1 MKKLVLS
8 IFAVAALA
16 SCFQNEE
23 LVGAGNNTSIEFADA
38 YVGGVTKAIDGS
50 YSNTNM
56 FDKFQVYGTLEN
68 NGAVANIFAGVDVMK
83 GGAGWYYDDAYT
95 TYWISGNTYDF
106 KAVVAGNEAGETAV
120 AVDAN
125 GMPTTITLSDASAQN
140 DILYAEKLDINYTG
154 NAEPVRF
161 VFEHLLAKA
170 KVSVR
175 NIIPVDNGGYYV
187 VKDVKLTKAI
197 ESAIYTIDT
206 KNWADYTGDYVL
218 EFGHIVAAN
227 ETAAGANAI
236 ELGYEGKGSSNYERL
251 IVPQASCPLT
261 ISINYAYYDRNGA
274 EHLSPV
280 VKEISTVANIEAGK
294 AYNFV
299 LTLAEPGEKIEF
311 DVQDVTDWEEELPV
325 YEGTTVYVADA
336 AELTAAINNPD
347 VAAVVL
353 TEDVTLDS
361 TITRAE
367 GAGVTI
373 AKSFTI
379 DGNGNTLTYTGSGRA
394 IDIKSDVENETY
406 KNVTIKNLT
415 INCSASYC
423 ERGINYNA
431 NGSLIL
437 DNVKVGGQ
445 SVSYALNFPGKAD
458 NATVQI
464 LNSELTGLIALN
476 VWGED
481 MEIYVTNSILTSVE
495 NNAVENY
502 AAVSLNADAS
512 SVAEGT
518 VVNIEGGKVIAR
530 DENGEPAIAVRNA
543 TSTGVVNI
551 SESTEVVGIVTH
563 PVAAVYY
570 NNTTNSY
577 LLPTLQAAIDKAI
590 ESNAAGVSLLKDIEL
605 DAPLTIPAGKPVV
618 LDLNGKTLSGV
629 DTGTANFGLVNISAG
644 ANLTVQGGGKLQL
657 SATNN
662 RGWNAYSSVI
672 SNQRGTLLVKGG
684 VVIEHLGGTDM
695 AYGIDN
701 LTNGKGT
708 EAVTTIED
716 ATVKST
722 YRAVRQFLNGVEA
735 TNELYVKN
743 GAVIEGANKSVWMQD
758 PNKNANPGKLV
769 VEAGAQLKGDVY
781 LFVTAGSTE
790 WPVEVS
796 IASAALV
803 DGSEV
808 LTGNVPAG
816 YAVVEENGVWSVI
829 SGTAVAEGLLLLND
843 CYYVSSGEGFKNL
856 ATQVLNDGTKSVVAE
871 LANDIDLAGIEW
883 PAVKVAAALVLDG
896 KGHIIKN
903 LSTSAVEDHGFYST
917 AMFTSTRKATT
928 IKNLVVEN
936 ATVTGKGGDNSHGA
950 VLVAC
955 NYAALTISGVTVK
968 NSTISNCDRTGGLLT
983 YLYFTT
989 ATVENCVVVGCTIN
1003 SIGTAGAILGMNNSH
1018 DFTMKGCQ
1026 VVNTTVSSSEG
1037 SNKAGIFIGTW
1048 QDAGTLTSEGN
1059 THSGSKAI
1067 NAGTETNNEIGRHA

>member
-23 LVGAGNNTSIEFADA
+23 LVGAGNNTAIEFADA

-68 NGAVANIFAGVDVMK
+68 NGVVANIFGGVDVMK

-95 TYWISGNTYDF
+95 TYWISGNTYNF

-197 ESAIYTIDT
+197 ESATYTIDT
-206 KNWADYTGDYVL
+206 ESWANHAGEYVL

-251 IVPQASCPLT
+251 IVPQANCPLT

-464 LNSELTGLIALN
+464 IKSELTGLIALN

-495 NNAVENY
+495 NNTVENY

-512 SVAEGT
+512 NIADGT
-518 VVNIEGGKVIAR
+518 VVNIKGGKVIAN
-530 DENGEPAIAVRNA
+530 DENGAPAIAVRNA

-551 SESTEVVGIVTH
+551 SESTEVVGIVTN

-570 NNTTNSY
+570 NGTTNSY

-590 ESNAAGVSLLKDIEL
+590 ESNAAGVSLLKDVVLEETL
-605 DAPLTIPAGKPVV
+605 VIPAGKPVV
-618 LDLNGKTLSGV
+618 LDLNGHTISQEKSCTASYEMIANNGELTIMGNGKISFK
-629 DTGTANFGLVNISAG
+629 DTSAG
-644 ANLTVQGGGKLQL
+644 DPTH
-657 SATNN
+657 
-662 RGWNAYSSVI
+662 GWGSYTIRNS
-672 SNQRGTLLVKGG
+672 GTLVVEDG
-684 VVIEHLGGTDM
+684 VIEHLGNQAFATHMICAIFQYSGS
-695 AYGIDN
+695 
-701 LTNGKGT
+701 
-708 EAVTTIED
+708 TTINGGVISTPNYRSARLWKGSMTINGGEFNGQLWVQAVD
-716 ATVKST
+716 NSSELTV
-722 YRAVRQFLNGVEA
+722 NGGSFAPV
-735 TNELYVKN
+735 
-743 GAVIEGANKSVWMQD
+743 GRDGSSI
-758 PNKNANPGKLV
+758 
-769 VEAGAQLKGDVY
+769 
-781 LFVTAGSTE
+781 FVTNNDYTVNLAVNGGYFNTKIGTSVPSKDGVKGAIKGGSFTE
-790 WPVEVS
+790 SAKENTN
-796 IASAALV
+796 AAL
-803 DGSEV
+803 
-808 LTGNVPAG
+808 LAAG
-816 YAVVEENGVWSVI
+816 YSFVEENGVWSVVKASFVSTQQALKDAI
-829 SGTAVAEGLLLLND
+829 AANEETI
-843 CYYVSSGEGFKNL
+843 YVSG
-856 ATQVLNDGTKSVVAE
+856 Q
-871 LANDIDLAGIEW
+871 IDLTEEILGNFGGTIIGVDNTACLNTRTFTVLSADEAYHLGNKTVNFKDITIKVPAEDGDFLKTGFVAGGTMNFDNCVFEGQVTLNGAATWTFNKCEFGGADNGAYASFVYGVKKVTFNECSFSGVDRAAKVYGTGSTIE
-883 PAVKVAAALVLDG
+883 AEY
-896 KGHIIKN
+896 N
-903 LSTSAVEDHGFYST
+903 NCT
-917 AMFTSTRKATT
+917 FTSTTSNKYAVNIDASYSPTKVVLNGCSQTGTPGLYAVTGAKAT
-928 IKNLVVEN
+928 VWV
-936 ATVTGKGGDNSHGA
+936 D
-950 VLVAC
+950 
-955 NYAALTISGVTVK
+955 GV
-968 NSTISNCDRTGGLLT
+968 
-983 YLYFTT
+983 
-989 ATVENCVVVGCTIN
+989 
-1003 SIGTAGAILGMNNSH
+1003 
-1018 DFTMKGCQ
+1018 Q
-1026 VVNTTVSSSEG
+1026 
-1037 SNKAGIFIGTW
+1037 
-1048 QDAGTLTSEGN
+1048 Q
-1059 THSGSKAI
+1059 
-1067 NAGTETNNEIGRHA
+1067 

>member
-1 MKKLVLS
+1 MKKVLLS

-23 LVGAGNNTSIEFADA
+23 LVGVGNNTAIEFADA

-83 GGAGWYYDDAYT
+83 GGAGWYYDDAFT

-197 ESAIYTIDT
+197 ESATYTIDT
-206 KNWADYTGDYVL
+206 KSWADYAGDYVL

-367 GAGVTI
+367 GAGATI

-394 IDIKSDVENETY
+394 IDIVSDVENETY

-423 ERGINYNA
+423 QRGINYNA
-431 NGSLIL
+431 NGSLFL

-445 SVSYALNFPGKAD
+445 NVTYALNFPGKAD
-458 NATVQI
+458 NTTVQI
-464 LNSELTGLIALN
+464 INSELAGCIALN

-481 MEIYVTNSILTSVE
+481 MEIYVTNSILTSVDNTE
-495 NNAVENY
+495 VEDYVAVVLNNDGTTIAN
-502 AAVSLNADAS
+502 
-512 SVAEGT
+512 GT
-518 VVNIEGGKVIAR
+518 VVNIKGGKVIALN
-530 DENGEPAIAVRNA
+530 EKGEPSDAVKNN
-543 TSTGVVNI
+543 SLTGTVI
-551 SESTEVVGIVTH
+551 IDETTEVVGNIAQNVAIV
-563 PVAAVYY
+563 YFDGY
-570 NNTTNSY
+570 SECY
-577 LLPTLQAAIDKAI
+577 
-590 ESNAAGVSLLKDIEL
+590 GCVSLAEAVETYFANPTADGIRLIRDIEL
-605 DAPLTIPAGKPVV
+605 DAPLTIPADRPVV

-629 DTGTANFGLVNISAG
+629 DTTTANFGLVNINAG

-722 YRAVRQFLNGVEA
+722 YRAVRQFLNGTEA

-816 YAVVEENGVWSVI
+816 YAVVEENGVWSVVKASFVSTQQALKDAI
-829 SGTAVAEGLLLLND
+829 AANEETIYVSGQIDLTEEILGNFGGTIIGVDNTACLNTRTFTVLSADEAYHLGNKTVNFKDITIKVPAEDGDFLKTGFVAGGTMNFDNCVFEGQVTLTGAATWTFNKCKFGGADNGAYASFVYGVKKVTFND
-843 CYYVSSGEGFKNL
+843 CSFSGVDRAAKIY
-856 ATQVLNDGTKSVVAE
+856 GTGGTIEAE
-871 LANDIDLAGIEW
+871 YN
-883 PAVKVAAALVLDG
+883 
-896 KGHIIKN
+896 N
-903 LSTSAVEDHGFYST
+903 CT
-917 AMFTSTRKATT
+917 FTSTTSNKYAVNIDASYATTKVVLNGCSQTGTPGLYAVTGAKAT
-928 IKNLVVEN
+928 VWV
-936 ATVTGKGGDNSHGA
+936 D
-950 VLVAC
+950 
-955 NYAALTISGVTVK
+955 GV
-968 NSTISNCDRTGGLLT
+968 
-983 YLYFTT
+983 
-989 ATVENCVVVGCTIN
+989 
-1003 SIGTAGAILGMNNSH
+1003 
-1018 DFTMKGCQ
+1018 Q
-1026 VVNTTVSSSEG
+1026 
-1037 SNKAGIFIGTW
+1037 
-1048 QDAGTLTSEGN
+1048 Q
-1059 THSGSKAI
+1059 
-1067 NAGTETNNEIGRHA
+1067 

>member
-1 MKKLVLS
+1 MKKVLLS

-23 LVGAGNNTSIEFADA
+23 LVGAGNNTAIEFADA

-197 ESAIYTIDT
+197 ESATYTIDT
-206 KNWADYTGDYVL
+206 ESWANHAGEYVL

-367 GAGVTI
+367 EAGATI

-445 SVSYALNFPGKAD
+445 SVTYALNFPGKAD
-458 NATVQI
+458 NTAVQI
-464 LNSELTGLIALN
+464 LNSELAGCIALN

-481 MEIYVTNSILTSVE
+481 MEIYVTNSILTSVDKTE
-495 NNAVENY
+495 VEDYVAVVLNNDGTTIAN
-502 AAVSLNADAS
+502 
-512 SVAEGT
+512 GT
-518 VVNIEGGKVIAR
+518 VVNIKGGKVIALN
-530 DENGEPAIAVRNA
+530 EKGEPSDAVKNNS
-543 TSTGVVNI
+543 STGKVI
-551 SESTEVVGIVTH
+551 IDETTEVVGNIAQNVAIV
-563 PVAAVYY
+563 YFDGY
-570 NNTTNSY
+570 SECY
-577 LLPTLQAAIDKAI
+577 
-590 ESNAAGVSLLKDIEL
+590 GCVSLAEAVETYFANPTADGIRLIRDIEL
-605 DAPLTIPAGKPVV
+605 EETLVIPAGRPVV
-618 LDLNGKTLSGV
+618 LDLNGHTISQEKACTASYEMIANNGELTIMGNGKISFK
-629 DTGTANFGLVNISAG
+629 DTSAG
-644 ANLTVQGGGKLQL
+644 DPTH
-657 SATNN
+657 
-662 RGWNAYSSVI
+662 GWGSYTIRNS
-672 SNQRGTLLVKGG
+672 GTLVVEDG
-684 VVIEHLGGTDM
+684 VIEHLGNQDFATHMICAIFQYSGSTTINGGVISTPNYRSARLWKGSMTINGGEFNGQLWVQAVDNSSELTVNGGSFAPVGRDGSSIFVTNNDYTVNLAVNGGYFNTKIGTSVPSKDGVKG
-695 AYGIDN
+695 AIKGGSFTESAKENTNAALLAEGYGFVENGPALWTVGKLPVNVSTAEEFSNALSEGGNIVLQNDITVNKIDLQN
-701 LTNGKGT
+701 LTEDVVIDANGKT
-708 EAVTTIED
+708 ITT
-716 ATVKST
+716 ASNYGVQVK
-722 YRAVRQFLNGVEA
+722 AG
-735 TNELYVKN
+735 KN
-743 GAVIEGANKSVWMQD
+743 IT
-758 PNKNANPGKLV
+758 
-769 VEAGAQLKGDVY
+769 LK
-781 LFVTAGSTE
+781 
-790 WPVEVS
+790 
-796 IASAALV
+796 
-803 DGSEV
+803 
-808 LTGNVPAG
+808 
-816 YAVVEENGVWSVI
+816 
-829 SGTAVAEGLLLLND
+829 
-843 CYYVSSGEGFKNL
+843 
-856 ATQVLNDGTKSVVAE
+856 
-871 LANDIDLAGIEW
+871 
-883 PAVKVAAALVLDG
+883 
-896 KGHIIKN
+896 
-903 LSTSAVEDHGFYST
+903 
-917 AMFTSTRKATT
+917 
-928 IKNLVVEN
+928 N
-936 ATVTGKGGDNSHGA
+936 ATVEMTVEGNYITYAAGLKIENGDYQGSTITLKECEIRMINGDWAYAVNLPASVKNLNLVIDGCTLEGAIALQCWGDNNIITVTNSK
-950 VLVAC
+950 LIC
-955 NYAALTISGVTVK
+955 NYTTNAQYTSYCVALQGDGTNNSENNTLNISGCEFSYSGVDNFNSSIKAVYNSPNTTNNTISVVDCTCDSKVT
-968 NSTISNCDRTGGLLT
+968 L
-983 YLYFTT
+983 
-989 ATVENCVVVGCTIN
+989 
-1003 SIGTAGAILGMNNSH
+1003 
-1018 DFTMKGCQ
+1018 
-1026 VVNTTVSSSEG
+1026 
-1037 SNKAGIFIGTW
+1037 
-1048 QDAGTLTSEGN
+1048 
-1059 THSGSKAI
+1059 
-1067 NAGTETNNEIGRHA
+1067 

>member
-1 MKKLVLS
+1 MKKVLLS

-23 LVGAGNNTSIEFADA
+23 LVGAGNNTAIEFADA

-197 ESAIYTIDT
+197 ESATYTIDT
-206 KNWADYTGDYVL
+206 KSWANHAGEYVL

-367 GAGVTI
+367 GAGATI

-394 IDIKSDVENETY
+394 IDIVSDVENETY

-423 ERGINYNA
+423 QRGINYNA
-431 NGSLIL
+431 NGSLFL

-445 SVSYALNFPGKAD
+445 NVSYALNFPGKAD
-458 NATVQI
+458 NTAVQI
-464 LNSELTGLIALN
+464 LNSELTGCIALN

-481 MEIYVTNSILTSVE
+481 MEIYVTNSILTSVDKTE
-495 NNAVENY
+495 VEDYVAVVLNNDGTTIAN
-502 AAVSLNADAS
+502 
-512 SVAEGT
+512 GT
-518 VVNIEGGKVIAR
+518 VVNIKGGKVVALN
-530 DENGEPAIAVRNA
+530 EKGEPSDAVKNN
-543 TSTGVVNI
+543 SLTGTVI
-551 SESTEVVGIVTH
+551 IDETTEVVGEIAQNVAIV
-563 PVAAVYY
+563 YFDGY
-570 NNTTNSY
+570 SECY
-577 LLPTLQAAIDKAI
+577 
-590 ESNAAGVSLLKDIEL
+590 GCVSLAEAVETYFANPTADGIRLIRDIEL
-605 DAPLTIPAGKPVV
+605 DAPLTIPADRPVV
-618 LDLNGKTLSGV
+618 LDLNGMTLSGV
-629 DTGTANFGLVNISAG
+629 DTGTASFGLVNISTG

-716 ATVKST
+716 ATVKSP

-743 GAVIEGANKSVWMQD
+743 GAVIEGANKSIWMQD
-758 PNKNANPGKLV
+758 PSKNANTGKLV

-803 DGSEV
+803 GESTV
-808 LTGNVPAG
+808 LTGNVPDQ
-816 YAVVEENGVWSVI
+816 YQVVEENGVWTVEKLPVNVS
-829 SGTAVAEGLLLLND
+829 TAEEFSNALSEGGNI
-843 CYYVSSGEGFKNL
+843 
-856 ATQVLNDGTKSVVAE
+856 VLE
-871 LANDIDLAGIEW
+871 NDITVNKIDLQNLTEDVVIDANGKTITTASNYGVQVKAG
-883 PAVKVAAALVLDG
+883 
-896 KGHIIKN
+896 KN
-903 LSTSAVEDHGFYST
+903 ITL
-917 AMFTSTRKATT
+917 K
-928 IKNLVVEN
+928 N
-936 ATVTGKGGDNSHGA
+936 ATVEMTVEGNYITYAAGLKIENGDYQGNTITLKDCEIRMINGDWAYAVNMPASVKNLNLVIDGCTLEGAIALQCWGDNNIITVTNSK
-950 VLVAC
+950 LIC
-955 NYAALTISGVTVK
+955 NYTTNAQYTSYCVALQGDGTNNSENNTLNISGCEFSYSGVDNFNSSIKAVYNSPNTTNNTISVVDCTCDSKVT
-968 NSTISNCDRTGGLLT
+968 L
-983 YLYFTT
+983 
-989 ATVENCVVVGCTIN
+989 
-1003 SIGTAGAILGMNNSH
+1003 
-1018 DFTMKGCQ
+1018 
-1026 VVNTTVSSSEG
+1026 
-1037 SNKAGIFIGTW
+1037 
-1048 QDAGTLTSEGN
+1048 
-1059 THSGSKAI
+1059 
-1067 NAGTETNNEIGRHA
+1067 